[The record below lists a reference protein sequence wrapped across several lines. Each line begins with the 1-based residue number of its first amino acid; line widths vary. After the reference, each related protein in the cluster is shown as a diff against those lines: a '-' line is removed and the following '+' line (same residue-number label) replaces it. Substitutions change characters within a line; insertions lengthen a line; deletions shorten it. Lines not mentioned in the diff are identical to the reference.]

1 METRT
6 KYQLP
11 SVAPIP
17 GIKFDVEKLRQEVA
31 RLNEE
36 GKVITKGQQIQIGG
50 NESYISLCRLHW
62 CEEIENANISDYQS

>member
-36 GKVITKGQQIQIGG
+36 WVNVYPCSIEVCVQCMKILLQTIIITLIK
-50 NESYISLCRLHW
+50 ST
-62 CEEIENANISDYQS
+62 